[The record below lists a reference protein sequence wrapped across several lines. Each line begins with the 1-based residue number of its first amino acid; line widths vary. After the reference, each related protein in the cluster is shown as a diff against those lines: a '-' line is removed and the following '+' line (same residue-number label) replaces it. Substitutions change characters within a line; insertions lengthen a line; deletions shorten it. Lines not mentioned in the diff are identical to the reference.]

1 IAHRRLMIRRL
12 LGARAILEMD
22 PDETGRR
29 CRQVFQTKS
38 HLAMALPSPEL
49 AQPYWHTSNSDASL

>member
-1 IAHRRLMIRRL
+1 MKPVDDA
-12 LGARAILEMD
+12 D
-22 PDETGRR
+22 K
-29 CRQVFQTKS
+29 CFSTKS